1 MKPNVILHHRC
12 GCDVSIPMGYGFAS
26 NGITV
31 MAENEAL
38 TISDKDSFYA
48 FRKQLV
54 SFVEYL
60 RTGVEEHPFSDTVE
74 MAKIIIAGI
83 RSREEGGRRVY
94 LNEINER

>member
-1 MKPNVILHHRC
+1 MVIAHHAS
-12 GCDVSIPMGYGFAS
+12 GCDVSIPMGHGFAT
-26 NGITV
+26 NGITILS
-31 MAENEAL
+31 ENEAL

-48 FRKQLV
+48 FKKQLV

-60 RTGVEEHPFSDTVE
+60 RTGREGYAFSETVE

-94 LNEINER
+94 LREINER